1 MNRKTKDAFCRF
13 LINTLGDW
21 NGRSK
26 TSIERALRKELKPE
40 LDPDQWQAVL
50 TAMTKWLPLLI
61 DVLKP

>member
-1 MNRKTKDAFCRF
+1 MNHETKDAFCRF

-40 LDPDQWQAVL
+40 LDPD
-50 TAMTKWLPLLI
+50 
-61 DVLKP
+61 

>member
-1 MNRKTKDAFCRF
+1 MNRKTKEAFCRF

-26 TSIERALRKELKPE
+26 TSIERALRKELKIK

-50 TAMTKWLPLLI
+50 AAMIKWLPLLI
-61 DVLKP
+61 ELLKP